1 LALQSQAT
9 RLTGRGP
16 GEGAL
21 RRDGAVTLY
30 GSVSQYRITPDATN
44 RAHTQAT
51 SRPPRAAG
59 FQIELFPLHSPL
71 LRESWLVSFPPLS
84 NMFKFSGS
92 SYLTSA
98 LGYSKESS
106 LAGARWSCKLPRREF
121 GSSARSF
128 RRSSAS
134 RATPSVVFVRLE
146 NESEAGM
153 LGLREFEQQFAFKDL
168 MIHLILQ
175 FTLHIA
181 FRGVLHRCGNQEI
194 HR

>member
-1 LALQSQAT
+1 MALQSQAT

-16 GEGAL
+16 DEGAF

-59 FQIELFPLHSPL
+59 FQIELIPLHSPL
-71 LRESWLVSFPPLS
+71 LRESWLVSLPPLS

-98 LGYSKESS
+98 LRYREGFSHIASRS
-106 LAGARWSCKLPRREF
+106 LTT
-121 GSSARSF
+121 SARVRNPAQSL
-128 RRSSAS
+128 RRSSLLEQRPACL
-134 RATPSVVFVRLE
+134 RLE

-153 LGLREFEQQFAFKDL
+153 LGLQEFEQQFAFKDL

>member
-1 LALQSQAT
+1 MPLSS
-9 RLTGRGP
+9 
-16 GEGAL
+16 EL
-21 RRDGAVTLY
+21 RPQFLKEDLG
-30 GSVSQYRITPDATN
+30 ID
-44 RAHTQAT
+44 
-51 SRPPRAAG
+51 
-59 FQIELFPLHSPL
+59 LFPFQSPL
-71 LRESWLVSFPPLS
+71 LWESLLVSFPPLS

-98 LGYSKESS
+98 LSYSGGSQ
-106 LAGARWSCKLPRREF
+106 ARPSPYVSVGLPQRGF
-121 GSSARSF
+121 GQNQARSALGAILESNAQ
-128 RRSSAS
+128 SSQ
-134 RATPSVVFVRLE
+134 PNVGLE

-153 LGLREFEQQFAFKDL
+153 LGLQEFEQQFAFKDL